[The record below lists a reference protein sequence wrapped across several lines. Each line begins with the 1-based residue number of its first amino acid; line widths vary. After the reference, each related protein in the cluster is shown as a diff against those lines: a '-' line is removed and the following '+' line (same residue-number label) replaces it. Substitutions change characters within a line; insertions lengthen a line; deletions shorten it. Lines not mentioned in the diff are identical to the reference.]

1 MMQVAVR
8 DAKNRLSKLGNK
20 AHAGERIV
28 VTRNGQPWFDLVP
41 HERKGRRITTLEN
54 VRPTISLKQAI
65 APVTEEDVPGWL

>member
-8 DAKNRLSKLGNK
+8 EAKNRLSKLGNR

-41 HERKGRRITTLEN
+41 HERKGRRITPLRN
-54 VRPTISLKQAI
+54 VKPTISLQEAI
-65 APVTEEDVPGWL
+65 APITEEDVPGWL